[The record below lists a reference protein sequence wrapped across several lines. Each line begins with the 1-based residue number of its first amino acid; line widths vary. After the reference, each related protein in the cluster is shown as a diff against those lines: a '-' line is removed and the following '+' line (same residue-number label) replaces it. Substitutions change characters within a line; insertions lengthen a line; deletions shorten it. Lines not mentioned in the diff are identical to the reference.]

1 MGAVSA
7 LMPLLV
13 CDIPRIQQ
21 PALQCYAAMSFQNGA
36 VSLTMKSGKI
46 VIIMNKAEGCNVII
60 TVFMYMQ
67 QHQLQQTY

>member
-21 PALQCYAAMSFQNGA
+21 PALQCYAAVSFQNGA

-46 VIIMNKAEGCNVII
+46 IIMNEAEGCDVIV
-60 TVFMYMQ
+60 TLFMY
-67 QHQLQQTY
+67 TCST